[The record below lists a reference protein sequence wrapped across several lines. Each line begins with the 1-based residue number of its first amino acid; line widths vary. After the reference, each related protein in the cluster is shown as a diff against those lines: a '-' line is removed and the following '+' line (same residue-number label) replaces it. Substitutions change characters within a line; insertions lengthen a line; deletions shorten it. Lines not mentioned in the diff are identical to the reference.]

1 MILENK
7 DWQNTLKNGL
17 NKIHYTYSLKNDFH
31 VDISQQNQVEREPS
45 RILEIQDAKLYK
57 GELSKQGSM
66 NWINTD
72 KVWIVNGHVEKTDA
86 NFFKDFSI
94 NEVLIDNISAE
105 IQEGKIFM
113 GATPETEID
122 TIVLQ

>member
-1 MILENK
+1 M
-7 DWQNTLKNGL
+7 
-17 NKIHYTYSLKNDFH
+17 
-31 VDISQQNQVEREPS
+31 EREPS

-66 NWINTD
+66 NWVNTD

-86 NFFKDFSI
+86 NFYKDFSI
-94 NEVLIDNISAE
+94 NEVLIDNISPE
-105 IQEGKIFM
+105 IQQGKIFM
-113 GATPETEID
+113 GAQPETEID